1 MNRKEKMELLLAKVP
16 EEQKAAF
23 IAELREAKTKEVFLE
38 AVEKYGIRL
47 SEEDKEAIRA
57 RSNEV
62 SDEEL
67 DTAAGGCC
75 NTCNWECECVGV

>member
-1 MNRKEKMELLLAKVP
+1 MTMKEKMELLLSKVP

-23 IAELREAKTKEVFLE
+23 VAELREVKSKDEQQEVM
-38 AVEKYGIRL
+38 EKYGISL
-47 SEEDKEAIRA
+47 SEEEKDTFQA

-67 DTAAGGCC
+67 EIAAGGCLLNESC
-75 NTCNWECECVGV
+75 SD